1 MQKQLR
7 ALSPRLENLK
17 IKNITLSKSGR
28 AVFDLICD
36 KAISEEDKIL
46 IKNKIKSVIPPSF
59 DDIVIN
65 ATKIVADGELVA
77 REIIS
82 YLLNAHMSVAH
93 SLKESN
99 VSFCVL
105 NGVYEYTLSLDSDI
119 YGYFDDN
126 DVCEDVSKHLEE
138 YFCGKFVGRIVD
150 TGRTVGDPTILE
162 DKINSADYE
171 TIKCRSLEVTDVVK
185 LWGEEI
191 GNRAIYIADA
201 ELVSGNVTFAGK
213 ITAINQKETKK
224 GKPFFILELDDSTGI
239 ISAKVF
245 MTKEKEK
252 KMEKINV
259 GSQIIV
265 RGELSSFNGMPSF
278 KVNDLSYCELPVN
291 FVPVERESK
300 SVPSTYSLVFPE
312 KVVETKQSF
321 LFDIEREV
329 EPCLLGKTFTVLDIE
344 TTGVHYSQG
353 DKITEIGAVRIKDGK
368 IIDKFATFVYP
379 EQSISQEITDLTGIT
394 DEMVKDAPKFDKI
407 VPDLFKYVDGTIIV
421 AHNLDFDYKFIKYI
435 AKESGYV
442 FKNEGIDTVS
452 FARAVVR
459 GLKNYK
465 LNTVCAHFGI
475 EFLHHRAY
483 SDAYA
488 TAKMFLE
495 LVAINKKLP
504 L

>member
-7 ALSPRLENLK
+7 ALSPRFENLK

-36 KAISEEDKIL
+36 KAIAEDDKIL

-59 DDIVIN
+59 NDIVIN
-65 ATKIVADGELVA
+65 VTKIVADGELVA
-77 REIIS
+77 REIIT

-93 SLKESN
+93 SLNESN
-99 VSFCVL
+99 VSFCAV
-105 NGVYEYTLSLDSDI
+105 NGVYEYTLSLDSDV

-138 YFCGKFVGRIVD
+138 YFCGKFVGRIID

-162 DKINSADYE
+162 DKINTADYE
-171 TIKCRSLEVTDVVK
+171 TIKCRSFEVSDVVK

-201 ELVSGNVTFAGK
+201 ELVSGNVTFAGR

-224 GKPFFILELDDSTGI
+224 GKPFFILELDDSTGVV
-239 ISAKVF
+239 SAKVF

-278 KVNDLSYCELPVN
+278 KVNDLSYCELPTN

-321 LFDIEREV
+321 LFDMEREV

-379 EQSISQEITDLTGIT
+379 EQPISQEITDLTGIN

-421 AHNLDFDYKFIKYI
+421 AHNLEFDYKFIKYM

-452 FARAVVR
+452 FARSVVR